1 MKKTTIILVLLGLF
15 TWSSSSAQETVYGFT
30 LADIDG
36 KEVSLADYRGQVLLL
51 VNVASKCGLT
61 PQYKGLQELFEKY
74 RETGFFVLAFP
85 ANNFRN
91 QEPGSDIEIKEFCT
105 GNYGITFPLFA
116 KISVLGEDIHPL
128 YRMLTSG
135 AGRPELAGDIRWNF
149 DKFLIDRL
157 GRPVARFAPRTSPA
171 DSELVAALEKLL
183 AE

>member
-1 MKKTTIILVLLGLF
+1 MKKITIILVLLGLF
-15 TWSSSSAQETVYGFT
+15 SWSTLSAQENVYGFT

-61 PQYKGLQELFEKY
+61 PQYQGLQELFEKY
-74 RETGFFVLAFP
+74 REKGFFVLAFP
-85 ANNFRN
+85 ANDFRN

-105 GNYGITFPLFA
+105 SNYGVTFPLFA

-157 GRPVARFAPRTSPA
+157 GRPVARFAPRASPT
-171 DSELVAALEKLL
+171 DPDLLAALEKLL

>member
-1 MKKTTIILVLLGLF
+1 MKKITLILVLLGLLC
-15 TWSSSSAQETVYGFT
+15 WPSSAAQETVYGFT
-30 LADIDG
+30 MTDIDG
-36 KEVSLADYRGQVLLL
+36 NNVSLADYQGKVLLL

-61 PQYKGLQELFEKY
+61 PQYQGLQELFVKY
-74 RETGFFVLAFP
+74 REKGFFVLAFP
-85 ANNFRN
+85 ANDFRN

-105 GNYGITFPLFA
+105 SNYGVTFPLFA

-149 DKFLIDRL
+149 DKFLIDRQ

-171 DSELVAALEKLL
+171 DPELIAVLEKLL